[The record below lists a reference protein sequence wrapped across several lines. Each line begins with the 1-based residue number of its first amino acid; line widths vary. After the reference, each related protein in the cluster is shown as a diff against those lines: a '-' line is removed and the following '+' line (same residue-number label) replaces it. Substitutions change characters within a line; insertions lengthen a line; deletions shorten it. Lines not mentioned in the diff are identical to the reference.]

1 MLWYWGGWLQNAIGL
16 DSFRIEWFHD
26 YCIGYI
32 LSVLLFV
39 GLRCYRLYCSSY
51 STLVWGSMVVAEFTW
66 TLIPVIILALV
77 GLHSLDM
84 LYRLQDKV
92 SMIFLLKSNYWKYL
106 NIVYGIVW
114 CSVAHE
120 VLGWFGH
127 CRGSGVTSVLK
138 SYHQYW
144 KECCYSIIRC
154 GLIWWHGSISSRIY
168 TLRNMMGMI
177 VYWRLY
183 CHWNIVL
190 AFYLVGILLL
200 EVIGSIE
207 CSVSYVYSSYNVL
220 DGI

>member
-1 MLWYWGGWLQNAIGL
+1 MIWYWGGWLQNAIGL

-138 SYHQYW
+138 SYDQYW
-144 KECCYSIIRC
+144 K
-154 GLIWWHGSISSRIY
+154 G
-168 TLRNMMGMI
+168 
-177 VYWRLY
+177 
-183 CHWNIVL
+183 
-190 AFYLVGILLL
+190 FILLL
-200 EVIGSIE
+200 LRQGIGYIMDNVLNYVELIIHLCLLLLKLPLYHHYSCGLYCGSIP
-207 CSVSYVYSSYNVL
+207 S
-220 DGI
+220 

>member
-1 MLWYWGGWLQNAIGL
+1 MYFTLFEVSHSTINVPYVLIALQI
-16 DSFRIEWFHD
+16 
-26 YCIGYI
+26 I
-32 LSVLLFV
+32 LLALKSY
-39 GLRCYRLYCSSY
+39 RCY
-51 STLVWGSMVVAEFTW
+51 M
-66 TLIPVIILALV
+66 
-77 GLHSLDM
+77 
-84 LYRLQDKV
+84 LQDKV

-138 SYHQYW
+138 SYDQYW

-154 GLIWWHGSISSRIY
+154 GLICWHGSISSRIY

-183 CHWNIVL
+183 CHWNIV
-190 AFYLVGILLL
+190 IT
-200 EVIGSIE
+200 
-207 CSVSYVYSSYNVL
+207 SS
-220 DGI
+220 